1 MSHQASPEANPMSGW
16 LKLML
21 QVGIVSMIFSA
32 GPCFAKGTLM
42 NADAEEESH
51 EQSWNREQKSTQKQ
65 DARAIVQQKAQ
76 ARAEQRNDRMATSS
90 WYGMSNS
97 RPSGSSTPF
106 TSRYGSS
113 WEMPGGRPYSWYPA
127 YSRPNYVFLW

>member
-1 MSHQASPEANPMSGW
+1 MSGW
-16 LKLML
+16 LKLVL
-21 QVGIVSMIFSA
+21 QVGVLSVSLSA
-32 GPCFAKGTLM
+32 GPCFAVGTHM
-42 NADAEEESH
+42 NADGDEGSH
-51 EQSWNREQKSTQKQ
+51 EQSWSREQKTDSKQ

-90 WYGMSNS
+90 WYGISNS

-106 TSRYGSS
+106 TSRYGSL

-127 YSRPNYVFLW
+127 YARPNYVFLW

>member
-1 MSHQASPEANPMSGW
+1 MSGW
-16 LKLML
+16 LKLIL
-21 QVGIVSMIFSA
+21 QVGIVSVGLSA
-32 GPCFAKGTLM
+32 CSCFAAGTLM

-51 EQSWNREQKSTQKQ
+51 EQSWNREQKSNTKQ

-90 WYGMSNS
+90 WYGISNS
-97 RPSGSSTPF
+97 RPSAARRRSR
-106 TSRYGSS
+106 SRYGSP

-127 YSRPNYVFLW
+127 YARPNYVFLW

>member
-1 MSHQASPEANPMSGW
+1 MSGW
-16 LKLML
+16 LKLIL
-21 QVGIVSMIFSA
+21 QVGIVSVSLSA
-32 GPCFAKGTLM
+32 ASCFAAGAVM

-51 EQSWNREQKSTQKQ
+51 EQSWSREQKSNTKQ
-65 DARAIVQQKAQ
+65 EARAIVQQKAQ

-90 WYGMSNS
+90 WYGISNS

-127 YSRPNYVFLW
+127 YARPNYVFFW

>member
-1 MSHQASPEANPMSGW
+1 MSGW
-16 LKLML
+16 LKLIL
-21 QVGIVSMIFSA
+21 LLAILSTSLSA
-32 GPCFAKGTLM
+32 GPCFAKGTPM
-42 NADAEEESH
+42 KTESEEESH
-51 EQSWNREQKSTQKQ
+51 EQSWNREQKTNTKQ

-76 ARAEQRNDRMATSS
+76 ARGEQRMDRLAASN
-90 WYGMSNS
+90 WYGISNS

-127 YSRPNYVFLW
+127 YARPNYVFFW

>member
-1 MSHQASPEANPMSGW
+1 MSGW
-16 LKLML
+16 LKLIL
-21 QVGIVSMIFSA
+21 QVGVVSVSLSTSS
-32 GPCFAKGTLM
+32 CFAKGTL
-42 NADAEEESH
+42 NADAEESH
-51 EQSWNREQKSTQKQ
+51 EQSWNREQKASSKQ
-65 DARAIVQQKAQ
+65 EARAMVQQKAQ
-76 ARAEQRNDRMATSS
+76 ARAEQRMDRLATSS

-127 YSRPNYVFLW
+127 YARPTYVFFW